1 MHTNRL
7 VHEKSPYL
15 LQHAHNP
22 VDWHAWGPE
31 AFEKAR
37 AENKPIF
44 LSIGYST
51 CHWCHVMEHESF
63 ESEAIAEILNQHYVP
78 IKVDREE
85 RPDVDRIYMTFVQAT
100 TGSGGWP
107 MSVWLTP
114 ELQPFF
120 GGTYFPPQNRFGH
133 PGFASILTQIADAW
147 QNDRE
152 QILTSAR
159 DVVKQLAQHVSVE
172 PAHAGGPAIDTAALD
187 SGFQIF
193 RRTFDSHMGGFG
205 SAPKFPRPSVY
216 QFLLRYHLRAKS
228 QEALNMVLLTLR
240 EMTKGGMN
248 DQLGGG
254 FHRYSV
260 DERWFVPHFEKML
273 YDQAQLAISNLEAFQ
288 ITGDSQY
295 SDTARRIFDYVLRDM
310 TDAAGGFY
318 SAEDA
323 DSVID
328 PEEPGI
334 KGEGAF
340 YIWTDEEIRK
350 LVPTPAASW
359 FCYRYGVA
367 ESGNVAS
374 DPHGEFTGKNILYQ
388 AATLEETAEQF
399 GKTVDE
405 VREAIDEA
413 SRILMRAR
421 SERVRPHLD
430 DKVLTSWNGLM
441 ISAFA
446 IGGAVLNEPRY
457 AEGARRAAEF
467 LMTQMWD
474 PQTRILKRRYRQ
486 GDAAI
491 PGFLDDY
498 ALFAQALLDLYE
510 AQFDLRHLELAIRL
524 TERMQELFEDT
535 AAGAFFS
542 SGAGDENLV
551 LRVKEDYDGAEPSGN
566 SVALMNL
573 LRLAQIT
580 GRTAFWDSAQRS
592 LAAFGSR
599 LTHAPVALPQML
611 AACEFLLGQPRQIIV
626 VGEKNAP
633 DTQALLRTLHSHFS
647 PHRVALL
654 VDSPETRRLLAAG
667 IPAIASMDKLE
678 GKAAVYVCRNST
690 CQLPVSGTKQFAELL
705 Q

>member
-7 VHEKSPYL
+7 AQEKSPYL

-22 VDWHAWGPE
+22 VDWYPWGPE

-51 CHWCHVMEHESF
+51 CHWCHVMERESF
-63 ESEAIAEILNQHYVP
+63 EDEPIAALLNREYVA

-114 ELQPFF
+114 ELKPFY

-133 PGFASILTQIADAW
+133 PGFASILGQIADAW
-147 QNDRE
+147 HNDRE
-152 QILTSAR
+152 QIAASAR
-159 DVVKQLAQHVSVE
+159 DVVQQLEQHVAVE
-172 PAHAGGPAIDTAALD
+172 PAQSGGAPMDANVLN
-187 SGFQIF
+187 SGFSIF
-193 RRTFDSHMGGFG
+193 RRTFDTQLGGFG
-205 SAPKFPRPSVY
+205 GAPKFPRPSVY
-216 QFLLRYHLRAKS
+216 QFLLRYSLRAKS
-228 QEALNMVLLTLR
+228 QEAVDMVLLTLR
-240 EMTKGGMN
+240 EMAKGGMH

-254 FHRYSV
+254 FHRYAV

-273 YDQAQLAISNLEAFQ
+273 YDQAQLATSYLEAFQ
-288 ITGDSQY
+288 ITGDAQY
-295 SDTARRIFDYVLRDM
+295 AAVARRIFDYVLRDM
-310 TDAAGGFY
+310 TDAGGGFY

-340 YIWTDEEIRK
+340 YIWTAEEIRDR
-350 LVPTPAASW
+350 VPEPFSNW
-359 FCYRYGVA
+359 FVYRYGVA
-367 ESGNVAS
+367 ETGNVAS
-374 DPHGEFTGKNILYQ
+374 DPHGEFTGKNILYE

-399 GKTVDE
+399 GKTVGE
-405 VREAIDEA
+405 IRVGLETA
-413 SRILMRAR
+413 SRILLDAR
-421 SERVRPHLD
+421 SHRVRPHLD

-446 IGGAVLNEPRY
+446 LGGAVLEEPRY
-457 AEGARRAAEF
+457 AAAALRAAEF
-467 LMTQMWD
+467 LMETMWD
-474 PQTRILKRRYRQ
+474 PQARILKRRYRQ
-486 GDAAI
+486 GDAGI

-498 ALFAQALLDLYE
+498 AMFAQALLDLYE

-524 TERMQELFEDT
+524 TERQQELFEDRD
-535 AAGAFFS
+535 AGGFFS
-542 SGAGDENLV
+542 SGAGDSSLV
-551 LRVKEDYDGAEPSGN
+551 MRVKEDYDGAEPSGN

-580 GRTAFWDSAQRS
+580 GRPAFWESAQHT
-592 LAAFGSR
+592 LAAFGTR
-599 LTHAPVALPQML
+599 LSHAPVALPLML
-611 AACEFLLGQPRQIIV
+611 SACEFLLGQPRQV
-626 VGEKNAP
+626 VIAGEKDAA
-633 DTQALLRTLHSHFS
+633 DTAALLRVLHSQFV
-647 PHRVALL
+647 PHRVTLL
-654 VDSPETRRLLAAG
+654 VDSAETRRLLAAG
-667 IPAIASMDKLE
+667 IPAIASMEKVE
-678 GKAAVYVCRNST
+678 GRAAAYVCRNST
-690 CQLPVSGTKQFAELL
+690 CQLPVSEPARLAELL

>member
-7 VHEKSPYL
+7 AQEKSPYL

-22 VDWHAWGPE
+22 VDWYPWGPE

-51 CHWCHVMEHESF
+51 CHWCHVMERESF
-63 ESEAIAEILNQHYVP
+63 EDEPIAAILNREYVA

-114 ELQPFF
+114 ELKPFY

-133 PGFASILTQIADAW
+133 PGFASILGQIAEAW
-147 QNDRE
+147 HNDRE
-152 QILTSAR
+152 QIAASAR
-159 DVVKQLAQHVSVE
+159 DVVQQLEQQVAVQPLQS
-172 PAHAGGPAIDTAALD
+172 GGAAMDANVLN
-187 SGFQIF
+187 SGFSIF
-193 RRTFDSHMGGFG
+193 RRTFDTQLGGFG
-205 SAPKFPRPSVY
+205 GAPKFPRPSVY
-216 QFLLRYHLRAKS
+216 QFLLRYSLRAKS
-228 QEALNMVLLTLR
+228 QEAVDMVLLTLR
-240 EMTKGGMN
+240 EMAKGGMH

-254 FHRYSV
+254 FHRYAV

-273 YDQAQLAISNLEAFQ
+273 YDQAQLATSYLEAFQ
-288 ITGDSQY
+288 ITGDEQY
-295 SDTARRIFDYVLRDM
+295 AAVARRIFDYVLRDM
-310 TDAAGGFY
+310 TDGDGGFY

-340 YIWTDEEIRK
+340 YIWTAEEIRER
-350 LVPTPAASW
+350 VPEPFSNW
-359 FCYRYGVA
+359 FIYRYGVA
-367 ESGNVAS
+367 ETGNVAS
-374 DPHGEFTGKNILYQ
+374 DPHGEFTGKNILYE

-399 GKTVDE
+399 GKTVE
-405 VREAIDEA
+405 EIRAGLEAA
-413 SRILMRAR
+413 GRILLEAR
-421 SERVRPHLD
+421 THRVRPHLD

-446 IGGAVLNEPRY
+446 LGGAVLEEPRY
-457 AEGARRAAEF
+457 AAAALRAADF
-467 LMTQMWD
+467 LIRTMWD
-474 PQTRILKRRYRQ
+474 SQARLLKRRYRQ

-498 ALFAQALLDLYE
+498 AMFTQALLDLYE

-524 TERMQELFEDT
+524 TERQQELFEDRD
-535 AAGAFFS
+535 AGGFFS
-542 SGAGDENLV
+542 SGAGDTSLV
-551 LRVKEDYDGAEPSGN
+551 MRVKEDYDGAEPSGN

-580 GRTAFWDSAQRS
+580 GRPSFWESAQHT
-592 LAAFGSR
+592 LAAFGTR
-599 LTHAPVALPQML
+599 LSHAPVALPLML
-611 AACEFLLGQPRQIIV
+611 SACEFLLGQPRQV
-626 VGEKNAP
+626 VIAGEKDAA
-633 DTQALLRTLHSHFS
+633 DTRALLRVLHSRFV
-647 PHRVALL
+647 PHRVTLL
-654 VDSPETRRLLAAG
+654 LDSAETRRLLAAG
-667 IPAIASMDKLE
+667 IPAIASMDKVE
-678 GKAAVYVCRNST
+678 GRAAAYVCRNST
-690 CQLPVSGTKQFAELL
+690 CQLPVSEPARLAELL